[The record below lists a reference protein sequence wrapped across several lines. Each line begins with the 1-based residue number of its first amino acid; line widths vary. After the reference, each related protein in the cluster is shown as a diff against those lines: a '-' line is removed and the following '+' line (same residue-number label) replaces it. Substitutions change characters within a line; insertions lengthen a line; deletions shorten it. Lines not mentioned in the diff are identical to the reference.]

1 VPYIRSIA
9 VAERARSTAR
19 SIEVSTSHLS
29 TLDLFFV
36 AGPAVLVILA
46 SIIGLAV
53 AIVQDIR
60 ESRIY

>member
-1 VPYIRSIA
+1 M
-9 VAERARSTAR
+9 T
-19 SIEVSTSHLS
+19 TSHLS
-29 TLDLFFV
+29 TLDMFFV
-36 AGPAVLVILA
+36 AGPAMLALVA

>member
-1 VPYIRSIA
+1 
-9 VAERARSTAR
+9 
-19 SIEVSTSHLS
+19 
-29 TLDLFFV
+29 
-36 AGPAVLVILA
+36 VISLLA

>member
-1 VPYIRSIA
+1 MRLPNRKDAPA
-9 VAERARSTAR
+9 V
-19 SIEVSTSHLS
+19 TSHLS
-29 TLDLFFV
+29 TLDMFFV

-46 SIIGLAV
+46 SIIGLVV